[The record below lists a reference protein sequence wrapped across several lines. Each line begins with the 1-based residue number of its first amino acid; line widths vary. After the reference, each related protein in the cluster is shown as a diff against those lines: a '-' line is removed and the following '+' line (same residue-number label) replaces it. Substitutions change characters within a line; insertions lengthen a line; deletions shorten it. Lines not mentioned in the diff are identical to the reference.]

1 VDRAEPNIYAES
13 PYGLYDLS
21 VCHSLLALTLTNIY
35 LYPGDPMLPK
45 IQWPIFL
52 IEQLSSSHLKL
63 VQLSV
68 LLEDPTPD
76 RLDRIEWDRL
86 ERALSATRRPR
97 LKNVVVRLLAPG
109 GCRFGGPGL
118 ITAMRERLPALQS
131 RGLLEIV
138 I

>member
-1 VDRAEPNIYAES
+1 
-13 PYGLYDLS
+13 
-21 VCHSLLALTLTNIY
+21 
-35 LYPGDPMLPK
+35 MLPK

-97 LKNVVVRLLAPG
+97 LKNVVIRLLAPG
-109 GCRFGGPGL
+109 GCRFEGPGL